1 MQIAGY
7 IAVGIVIGGVIAFY
21 VGKAQGIK
29 EEKRRQEAEKRK

>member
-7 IAVGIVIGGVIAFY
+7 ITLGMCIGAVIAFY
-21 VGKAQGIK
+21 IGKSQGIK